1 MLSIRNFECI
11 SMFCTESCLQGRTKT
26 RYMTDITVD
35 GANGVGAIVMKE
47 ITEEIGNLLNVK
59 IVSDGSSGALNHNVS
74 I

>member
-1 MLSIRNFECI
+1 
-11 SMFCTESCLQGRTKT
+11 
-26 RYMTDITVD
+26 MTDITVD